1 MTRALG
7 NRVQERFPVAANA
20 SAPGRG
26 TIVVRG
32 DLFSDSGYGRAT
44 RALSHL
50 LAGCGRHLYGVSLH
64 EHAAR
69 RTNAFPYTV
78 ISGDALGSD
87 PRLAGCCVVNV
98 CLPSSFIAVPSA
110 RNIGYFFWETEQFP
124 QREFWKARLRLM
136 DELWAPSTWQAALL
150 ERETGRSNIAV
161 VPWPQ
166 GIEPFCRAPREG
178 VLDLKA
184 HPPQR
189 LDQLANY
196 LLRLSSD
203 PARRAEQDY
212 EQAEHECGRSLRFD
226 PDASPSLHQVIDG
239 DGDVFL
245 AVQTDAPRKGLP
257 LLLAAWLQF
266 RQTPEGANAK
276 LVIKMSSI
284 DVTID
289 KYRLHFHM
297 SLAVRRPMR
306 RLSLA
311 DAGVYFVY
319 DRLSEGAMKALL
331 ASSDAFVSATMGEGF
346 GGPLTEAFT
355 EGVPVIC
362 PDHTSC
368 QDILGPD
375 YPLAI
380 ANVPQR
386 QQLWNNID
394 VYSPSSLWHIADD
407 RSIVDVL
414 RRFSGMTTA
423 DRRAIAD
430 AACERVNSAM
440 GATAVGRVLDGLLCS
455 FVQ

>member
-1 MTRALG
+1 MTRAG
-7 NRVQERFPVAANA
+7 GQRVENCPPASANPG
-20 SAPGRG
+20 APGRG

-50 LAGCGRHLYGVSLH
+50 LAGCGSHLFGVSLH

-69 RTNAFPYTV
+69 RTNAFPFTV

-87 PRLAGCCVVNV
+87 SRLVGCCVVNV

-124 QREFWKARLRLM
+124 PRELWKTKLRLM
-136 DELWAPSTWQAALL
+136 DELWAPSSWQAALL

-166 GIEPFCRAPREG
+166 GIDLVSRAPSEEF
-178 VLDLKA
+178 LDLKA

-203 PARRAEQDY
+203 PARRAEQAY
-212 EQAEHECGRSLRFD
+212 EQAEHESGRGARFD
-226 PDASPSLHQVIDG
+226 PDASPTLRQVIGSEG
-239 DGDVFL
+239 DTFL
-245 AVQTDAPRKGLP
+245 AVQTDAPRKGLH
-257 LLLAAWLQF
+257 LLLAGWLQF
-266 RQTPEGANAK
+266 RRTTEGAKAK
-276 LVIKMSSI
+276 LIIKMSSI

-289 KYRLHFHM
+289 VFRLHFHT

-306 RLSLA
+306 RLLLA

-319 DRLSEGAMKALL
+319 DRLSDEAMKALV
-331 ASSDAFVSATMGEGF
+331 ADSDAFVSATMGEGF
-346 GGPLTEAFT
+346 GGPLTEAFRA
-355 EGVPVIC
+355 GVPVIC

-368 QDILGPD
+368 RDILGPN
-375 YPLAI
+375 YPLAV
-380 ANVPQR
+380 ASMPQR

-407 RSIVDVL
+407 LSIFEVL
-414 RRFSGMTTA
+414 RRFSVMPGA
-423 DRRAIAD
+423 ERRAIAE
-430 AACERVNSAM
+430 AACKRVEKTM
-440 GATAVGRVLDGLLCS
+440 GAAAVGRVLAGLLRP
-455 FVQ
+455 FTE